1 MEGASPAG
9 IWGKRA
15 GKCNGLSQDSA
26 GGCGE
31 WCRIWGIVSKSR
43 AGHRKGASSGTPVLG
58 PGHMLELLVE
68 LKMLT
73 SGPSP
78 APLSDSDV
86 QQRLRTTGLGPC
98 GLLRGCG
105 FYSECDN
112 KSLEA
117 RQGGNTI

>member
-1 MEGASPAG
+1 M
-9 IWGKRA
+9 
-15 GKCNGLSQDSA
+15 
-26 GGCGE
+26 
-31 WCRIWGIVSKSR
+31 SKSR
-43 AGHRKGASSGTPVLG
+43 AGHREGASSGTPVLG